1 MRFLARVLISL
12 GAIAIII
19 GFFLPFYKDVTPAI
33 TFWDGTSGL
42 EAWKFWLIGG
52 ASILALILM
61 LVPSK
66 VVGLTHIILGGGS
79 VYLIYT
85 IIGSPELQSLFGN
98 LTVFQIFLGNLA
110 YGGYAII
117 GGALAVFLGGVFELA
132 S

>member
-33 TFWDGTSGL
+33 TFWDGTKGP

-61 LVPSK
+61 LAPSK
-66 VVGLTHIILGGGS
+66 AIGLIHLILGGGS

-110 YGGYAII
+110 YGGYAVI
-117 GGALAVFLGGVFELA
+117 GGVLAVFLGGVFELA

>member
-19 GFFLPFYKDVTPAI
+19 GFFLPFSNANPAT
-33 TFWDGTSGL
+33 TFWDGTKGV
-42 EAWKFWLIGG
+42 EAWKIWLIGG

>member
-33 TFWDGTSGL
+33 TFWDGTKGP

-110 YGGYAII
+110 YGGYAVI
-117 GGALAVFLGGVFELA
+117 GGVLAVFLGGVFELA

>member
-12 GAIAIII
+12 GAIAIIV
-19 GFFLPFYKDVTPAI
+19 GFFLPFYNLNPSI
-33 TFWDGTSGL
+33 TFWDGTKSP
-42 EAWKFWLIGG
+42 EAWKFWLVGG
-52 ASILALILM
+52 ASIVALILM
-61 LVPSK
+61 LAPSK
-66 VVGLTHIILGGGS
+66 VIGLIHLVLGGGS
-79 VYLIYT
+79 LYLIYT
-85 IIGSPELQSLFGN
+85 IIGSPALQSLFGN